1 MSHIVPTTIISHWNQ
16 RIEGMQ
22 QSSADFY
29 AEVERVISSEGID
42 HIKTERVNLSEGGL
56 FSSKREYLQVRRGEH
71 VYHICAAPFGT
82 GFFLS
87 SWLGHV
93 ESGFWAWASGIPVIG
108 YFVQA
113 FIKPLTYYKIDTGL
127 MFQSVT
133 HSAVLRVLDSLTQ
146 AKGLRALTED
156 ERKPVMR
163 DFFSRIGRK

>member
-1 MSHIVPTTIISHWNQ
+1 MSRVEPTAIISHWNQ

-22 QSSADFY
+22 QSSSDFY
-29 AEVERVISSEGID
+29 GEVERVLTTEGID
-42 HIKTERVNLSEGGL
+42 GIKMERVNISEGGL

-93 ESGFWAWASGIPVIG
+93 ESGFWAWIASWPVIG
-108 YFVQA
+108 L
-113 FIKPLTYYKIDTGL
+113 FISSALKPQTYYKVDTGL
-127 MFQSVT
+127 MFQSVA
-133 HSAVLRVLDSLTQ
+133 HSAVLRVLDDLTQ

-156 ERKPVMR
+156 ERKPAMK
-163 DFFSRIGRK
+163 DFFSRA

>member
-1 MSHIVPTTIISHWNQ
+1 MGHVAPTTIISHWSQ

-22 QSSADFY
+22 QSSSAFY
-29 AEVERVISSEGID
+29 AEVERIIGSEEVDGIRM
-42 HIKTERVNLSEGGL
+42 ERVNLSEGGI

-71 VYHICAAPFGT
+71 VYHICAAPFGS

-87 SWLGHV
+87 SWLGAV
-93 ESGFWAWASGIPVIG
+93 ESGIWATIAGWPVIG
-108 YFVQA
+108 ALAQHFL
-113 FIKPLTYYKIDTGL
+113 KPLTYYRIDTGL

-133 HSAVLRVLDSLTQ
+133 HSAVLKVLDGLAG

-163 DFFSRIGRK
+163 DFFSQV